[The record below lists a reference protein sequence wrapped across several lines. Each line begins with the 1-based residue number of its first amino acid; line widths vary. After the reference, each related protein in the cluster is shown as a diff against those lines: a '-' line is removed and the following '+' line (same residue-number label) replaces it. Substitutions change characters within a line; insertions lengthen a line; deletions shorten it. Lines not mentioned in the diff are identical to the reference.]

1 MKERRQNGG
10 RRRQIVQDYLK
21 SIDNNTE
28 RLVCFLY
35 QSNYEDGEIC
45 RELKIKRK
53 QLKEIKASIRQKL
66 FQAGIRIAEN

>member
-21 SIDNNTE
+21 SIDSDTE
-28 RLVCFLY
+28 RLVSFLY
-35 QSNYEDGEIC
+35 LSNYEDGEIC

-66 FQAGIRIAEN
+66 LQAGIRIAEN

>member
-1 MKERRQNGG
+1 M
-10 RRRQIVQDYLK
+10 K
-21 SIDNNTE
+21 SIDSNTE

-53 QLKEIKASIRQKL
+53 QLKGIKESIRKKL
-66 FQAGIRIAEN
+66 LQAGIRN

>member
-1 MKERRQNGG
+1 MEERRQNGG
-10 RRRQIVQDYLK
+10 LRRKIVQDYLK
-21 SIDNNTE
+21 SIDSDTE

-53 QLKEIKASIRQKL
+53 QLKGIKESIRKKL
-66 FQAGIRIAEN
+66 LQAGIRIAGN

>member
-1 MKERRQNGG
+1 MEERRQNGG
-10 RRRQIVQDYLK
+10 RRRQIVQEYLK

-35 QSNYEDGEIC
+35 LNNYEDGEIC

-53 QLKEIKASIRQKL
+53 QLKGIKESIRKKL
-66 FQAGIRIAEN
+66 LQAGIRN

>member
-1 MKERRQNGG
+1 M
-10 RRRQIVQDYLK
+10 K
-21 SIDNNTE
+21 SIDSNTE

-53 QLKEIKASIRQKL
+53 ELKKIKASIHQKL
-66 FQAGIRIAEN
+66 LQAGIRN

>member
-1 MKERRQNGG
+1 MERRQNGG
-10 RRRQIVQDYLK
+10 LRRKIVQDYLK
-21 SIDNNTE
+21 SINSDTE

-35 QSNYEDGEIC
+35 LSNYGDGEIS